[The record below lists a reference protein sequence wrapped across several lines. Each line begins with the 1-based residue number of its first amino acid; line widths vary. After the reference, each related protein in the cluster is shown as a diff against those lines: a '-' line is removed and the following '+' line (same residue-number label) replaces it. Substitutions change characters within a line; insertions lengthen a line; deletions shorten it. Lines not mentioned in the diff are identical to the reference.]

1 MQPTDEF
8 EDCIRCGVKIH
19 RGIEVSIQTVMALSN
34 VAPEAYAQKISELE
48 GLGLA
53 AAQEY
58 VDHRMGHNCTRV
70 APPCPNCECPLGS
83 WHARG
88 CLKCGWCTPVGR
100 ALSACY

>member
-1 MQPTDEF
+1 MQPTGEF

-19 RGIEVSIQTVMALSN
+19 RGIEVLIQSIMALSK

-70 APPCPNCECPLGS
+70 APSCPSCQCPLGS

-88 CLKCGWCTPVGR
+88 CPKCGWCGHKVNQVE
-100 ALSACY
+100 

>member
-1 MQPTDEF
+1 MQPTDDF

-19 RGIEVSIQTVMALSN
+19 CGIEVSIQSIMALSK

-70 APPCPNCECPLGS
+70 APSCPSCQCPLGS

-88 CLKCGWCTPVGR
+88 CPKCGWCRHKVNQVE
-100 ALSACY
+100 